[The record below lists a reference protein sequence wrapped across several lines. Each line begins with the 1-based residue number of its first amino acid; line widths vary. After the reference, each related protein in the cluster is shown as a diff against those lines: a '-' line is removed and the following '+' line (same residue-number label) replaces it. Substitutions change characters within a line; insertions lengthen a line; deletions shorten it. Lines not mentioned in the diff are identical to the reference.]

1 MRLLACGDKAILVEL
16 EDASQRRQLEE
27 ALRRDPVSGV
37 LEHVPAARTVLVR
50 AVSADQVPAIALR
63 LREIQLDGRTTSSAT
78 VEAEPIRIPTRYDGP
93 DLDEVSRQLGLP
105 PAKVIARHTGQLWT
119 VEFAGFAPGFG
130 YLLGDEGGLEVARR
144 DSPRVR
150 IPPGSVGLAGP
161 YSAVYPGPS
170 PGGWQLIGR
179 TDEVM
184 WDVTRDPPALLSP
197 GTRVQFIDVT

>member
-16 EDASQRRQLEE
+16 EDAGERRQLEE

-63 LREIQLDGRTTSSAT
+63 LREIQLGGRTTSSAT
-78 VEAEPIRIPTRYDGP
+78 PEAEPVRIRTRYDGP
-93 DLDEVSRQLGLP
+93 DLDEVSRQLGLS
-105 PAKVIARHTGQLWT
+105 PAEVVARHTGQLWT
-119 VEFAGFAPGFG
+119 VEFVGFAPGFG
-130 YLLGDEGGLEVARR
+130 YLLSDEGGLEVARR

-179 TDEVM
+179 TEEVM

-197 GTRVQFIDVT
+197 GTRVQFVDVT